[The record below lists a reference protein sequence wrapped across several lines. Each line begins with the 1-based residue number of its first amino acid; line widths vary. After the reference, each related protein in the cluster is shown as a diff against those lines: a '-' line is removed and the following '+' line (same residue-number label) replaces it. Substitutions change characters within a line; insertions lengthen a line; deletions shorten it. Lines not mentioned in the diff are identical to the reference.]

1 MLAQALLDERL
12 WTGVSLGIIDKAMAQ
27 RCRVAGRLLLAG
39 PVSGEVLGRSLGI
52 SRAAVHK
59 HVVALRGLGFN
70 IQSSRGVGHVVEGLP
85 EALIPEAVVP
95 LLLSNSALP
104 APGDEWFL
112 GLPYIHQQEVSST
125 NDVCRRLAESGAA
138 SGAVVV
144 AEGQAAGRGRLARRW
159 YSEPGLD
166 VTCSLLLRPEIE
178 PAALALVILGAA
190 WGIARFLAEDMRLG
204 RRVSYKWPNDV
215 LVDGRK
221 VCGILT
227 EASSDMDRVWWV
239 VAGVGINVN
248 GSPSASVPRDEL
260 PADRGLPVSL
270 REVLG
275 HSVDRHLVLRGVI
288 GRLGEA
294 WRRAARDP
302 ATVVRA
308 LRSFDCLLG
317 RRVTLSTG
325 LGGRELV
332 RGRSEGIGE
341 DGLLRVRTSDG
352 RVRSFASGEVTL
364 RSGGDPR

>member
-12 WTGVSLGIIDKAMAQ
+12 RTGVSLGIIDKAMAQ

-112 GLPYIHQQEVSST
+112 GLPYLHHQEVSST

-159 YSEPGLD
+159 YSQPGLD

-260 PADRGLPVSL
+260 PPTGVCRFHCESAGTFGRPA
-270 REVLG
+270 LG
-275 HSVDRHLVLRGVI
+275 
-288 GRLGEA
+288 
-294 WRRAARDP
+294 AARRHRP
-302 ATVVRA
+302 PRRSSAPRSKGSRYRCAGTA
-308 LRSFDCLLG
+308 LFDCLLG

-325 LGGRELV
+325 LGPELV

-341 DGLLRVRTSDG
+341 DGLLRVRTLDG

-364 RSGGDPR
+364 RSRGDPR